1 MQKVRVLIVDDHHQA
16 RERMRA
22 ILDEDSLFEIVAE
35 APNGLNAIQKTEQIL
50 PDLILMAVDKCRAD
64 DLDATRAIKLKFPF
78 VKIVWITA
86 ADDITHFF
94 EALKNGAQGY
104 LVKHYSAETW
114 LEYLRA
120 IVLDDEPMPR
130 EFAARILNSFFY
142 AGDSR
147 DDDTPLTP
155 REKELLCLVADG
167 LANRDIAEKL
177 IISEHT
183 VKNHL
188 KNILQKLH
196 LDNRVQL
203 ARYAFERG
211 YCYA

>member
-1 MQKVRVLIVDDHHQA
+1 MQKVRVLIVDDHHHA
-16 RERMRA
+16 REGMRT
-22 ILDEDSLFEIVAE
+22 ILEEDSLFEIVAE
-35 APNGLNAIQKTEQIL
+35 AQNGKNAIQSTEQLL
-50 PDLILMAVDKCRAD
+50 PDLILMAVDKCRTD
-64 DLDATRAIKLKFPF
+64 DIDATRSIKLQFPF

-104 LVKHYSAETW
+104 LVKHYSPGTW

-130 EFAARILNSFFY
+130 EFAARIINSVSF
-142 AGDSR
+142 AGESR

-177 IISEHT
+177 VISKHT

>member
-1 MQKVRVLIVDDHHQA
+1 MQKVRVLIVDDHHHA
-16 RERMRA
+16 REEMRNV
-22 ILDEDSLFEIVAE
+22 LEKDSLFEIVAE
-35 APNGLNAIQKTEQIL
+35 AQNGQNAIQSAERML
-50 PDLILMAVDKCRAD
+50 PDLILMTVDRSRTD
-64 DLDATRAIKLKFPF
+64 DLDATKKIKLEYPF
-78 VKIVWITA
+78 VKIVWVTA
-86 ADDITHFF
+86 TDDITHFF

-104 LVKHYSAETW
+104 LVKHFSAGTW

-130 EFAARILNSFFY
+130 EFAVRIMNSFSPAY
-142 AGDSR
+142 EPR
-147 DDDTPLTP
+147 DEDTPLTP

-167 LANRDIAEKL
+167 LANRDIAKKL
-177 IISEHT
+177 VISEHT

-203 ARYAFERG
+203 ARYAYERG
-211 YCYA
+211 YCFV